1 MATTVNNV
9 NNELKKFKKNIAY
22 SFLRAGRFDPYTSDS
37 INAVIRRVRDLEANG
52 KQINVPL
59 VDQLRGDGV
68 ATGVL
73 SGNEEGVDNYGIP
86 LWPSWARHAVAF
98 DRNTKKETSINIRD
112 TATPLLG
119 NWTKRIRR
127 DDVIKAFHS
136 FPTASEQ
143 ASRLTGSGNRINGIR
158 YSDATSTQRNNWLTA
173 NADRVLFG
181 NATGNLVS
189 GNYSSSLANCDT
201 TNDKMSTAVA
211 SLAKRI
217 AQRTTYPQINPWQI
231 EGTDEE
237 WYVMFMGSRA
247 FRDLKA
253 DTAMLNANRDARP
266 RESGN
271 VEKDNPIFSGS
282 STLVYDGII
291 FKEIPEFDTQLLLT
305 GVGASSADVAPC
317 FLCGQ
322 SALAFVVG
330 QMPRVTR
337 KDETDYQFREG
348 VGTEMQYGVGKIAK
362 APVDQAGA
370 IGNLVDWGMC
380 TIHVAASADT

>member
-1 MATTVNNV
+1 MATTLTNTNNALV
-9 NNELKKFKKNIAY
+9 KFKREIAY
-22 SFLRAGRFDPYTSDS
+22 SFLRNGRFDPYTGDS
-37 INAVIRRVRDLEANG
+37 ITSVIRRVRDLEANG

-68 ATGVL
+68 AAGVL

-98 DRNTKKETSINIRD
+98 DKNTKKETSINIRD
-112 TATPLLG
+112 TATPLLA
-119 NWTKRIRR
+119 NWTRRIRR
-127 DDVIKAFHS
+127 DDMIKALHS

-181 NATGNLVS
+181 NAKGNLVS

-201 TNDKMSTAVA
+201 TNDKMSTAIG

-217 AQRTTYPQINPWQI
+217 AQATTYPKINPFQV

-237 WYVMFMGSRA
+237 WYVMFTGSRC

-266 RESGN
+266 REKGDPT
-271 VEKDNPIFSGS
+271 KDNPIFSGS
-282 STLVYDGII
+282 STLIYDGII
-291 FKEIPEFDTQLLLT
+291 YKEMPEIDDLLLLT
-305 GVGASSADVAPC
+305 GVGATSADVSPS
-317 FLCGQ
+317 FLCGA
-322 SALAFVVG
+322 SAYAFVVG
-330 QMPRVTR
+330 QMPRPTK

-370 IGNLVDWGMC
+370 IGTLIDWGVVTLHC
-380 TIHVAASADT
+380 AAPADT